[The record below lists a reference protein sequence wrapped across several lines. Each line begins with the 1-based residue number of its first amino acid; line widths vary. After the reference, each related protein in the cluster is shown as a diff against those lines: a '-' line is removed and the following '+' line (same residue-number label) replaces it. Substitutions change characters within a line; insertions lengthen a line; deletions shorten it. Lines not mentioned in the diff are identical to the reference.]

1 LQTRMMTLSDIFDA
15 LSAAD
20 RPYKKAVTTERAL
33 EILGFMVKDGE
44 VDGQLFEMFREAKVF
59 EKSLVEAK
67 VY

>member
-1 LQTRMMTLSDIFDA
+1 
-15 LSAAD
+15 
-20 RPYKKAVTTERAL
+20 
-33 EILGFMVKDGE
+33 MVKDGE